1 MYKAFDKWLLPY
13 LFRHRHREV
22 AGETHVMIAVCDHF
36 EPLHHTDKTGALK
49 RIGEWCVRFPD
60 LIRSFQDADGQNPR
74 HTFFFPVE
82 QYDRELLEPLAGLCQ
97 QTGSEVEIHLH
108 HDNDTEVGLV
118 EAIERGKKDLG
129 EHGLLSRDEDGK
141 VVYGFI
147 HGNWALDNSHPDGRY
162 CGIDRELGVLKRT
175 GCYADFTMPSAPHP
189 TQARIINSIYYSQ
202 DSAQPKSHDHGTRM
216 KVGVT
221 QDIRNSEEHLLL
233 IQGPLGLN
241 WKTRKWGVMPRV
253 ENGDLTQANPPTAL
267 RLAFWKDLG
276 IHVEGRPEWI
286 FIKLHTHGGIP
297 PNYDMLLGG
306 RMMEFHQAIQQMAQS
321 GDKVKFHY
329 VTAREMA
336 NIAHAAEQGKEGNPG
351 EYRDFC
357 YRKLG

>member
-1 MYKAFDKWLLPY
+1 
-13 LFRHRHREV
+13 
-22 AGETHVMIAVCDHF
+22 MIAVCDHF

-49 RIGEWCVRFPD
+49 RIGEWCDRFPD
-60 LIRSFQDADGQNPR
+60 LIRQFQDADGQSPR
-74 HTFFFPVE
+74 HTFFSPVE
-82 QYDRELLEPLAGLCQ
+82 QYDRELLDPLAGLCH

-108 HDNDTEVGLV
+108 HDSDTEAGLV

-129 EHGLLSRDEDGK
+129 EHGLLSCDEDGK
-141 VVYGFI
+141 VVYGFV
-147 HGNWALDNSHPDGRY
+147 HGNWALDNSHPDGSH

-189 TQARIINSIYYSQ
+189 TQTRTINSIYYSQ

-216 KVGVT
+216 EVGVT
-221 QDIRNSEEHLLL
+221 QDIRTSDEHLLL

-241 WKTRKWGVMPRV
+241 WKNRKWGVMPRV
-253 ENGDLTQANPPTAL
+253 ENGDLTQVNPPTAL
-267 RLAFWKDLG
+267 RLALWKHLG
-276 IHVEGRPEWI
+276 IHVKGRPEWI
-286 FIKLHTHGGIP
+286 FIKLHTHGGIR

-306 RMMEFHQAIQQMAQS
+306 RMMEFHQVIQQMAQS
-321 GDKVKFHY
+321 EDKVKFHY
-329 VTAREMA
+329 VTAREMT

-357 YRKLG
+357 YRKFG